1 MSKVA
6 IFFLVVAWTFAF
18 VALFVAVAQ
27 KITWLTYLYC
37 FSYIKLGITLIKYVP
52 QVWLFF
58 VLLHRNF

>member
-6 IFFLVVAWTFAF
+6 IFFLVVSWTFAF
-18 VALFVAVAQ
+18 VTFFVAVAQ
-27 KITWLTYLYC
+27 KISWLTYLYY

-58 VLLHRNF
+58 VLLHGSL